1 MCIFSCLNKL
11 WFEFF
16 FIGLA
21 SALEYDIHLLRI
33 IFFFHER
40 GLFLPCVTCT
50 SHTAHVSITFC
61 CILSFIIIKNFYSEP
76 FISFEL
82 LFFWPIHW
90 WKKYP
95 SVQHWIFLV
104 SGLACIH
111 WGYLLVPFISSFL
124 INLVDAPLFVLVYLF
139 LNYGW

>member
-1 MCIFSCLNKL
+1 MFEQVVIWIFLYWIGFCTWIWYTSPTNHFLFPWKGLIFAMCYLYQSYSSCLHNFLLHPVFHNHRKFL
-11 WFEFF
+11 WW
-16 FIGLA
+16 
-21 SALEYDIHLLRI
+21 
-33 IFFFHER
+33 
-40 GLFLPCVTCT
+40 
-50 SHTAHVSITFC
+50 TFY
-61 CILSFIIIKNFYSEP
+61 FVWAFY
-76 FISFEL
+76 
-82 LFFWPIHW
+82 FWPIHW
-90 WKKYP
+90 WKEYP